1 MSEDERIMKNFY
13 DFNSFQI
20 LLKDMILKPDQ
31 YKYYAY
37 NFDTNGRLLQ
47 VSIENIERNYDGLM
61 IDNDTEKVA
70 IDLYI
75 IPRDINKIN
84 EELLLLY
91 IILPKIIESI
101 KIQLIIKL
109 LYSIDTKCFV
119 RIKFQIIDKDNIHIT
134 ISRLLEYNGKVQS
147 KDEIIINSI
156 DLIFKQ
162 FMDSLINFY
171 NDNNNFIDTDKFTFN
186 KDQDLKD
193 LLTYFNICKKCSN
206 KLNQEGQCIHEK
218 CLYFTICQKCSN
230 KLNKEKDCD
239 NVECDKYTMLA
250 GGARLKS
257 KRKKSRNKSRKKSRR
272 KSRKKK

>member
-1 MSEDERIMKNFY
+1 
-13 DFNSFQI
+13 
-20 LLKDMILKPDQ
+20 
-31 YKYYAY
+31 
-37 NFDTNGRLLQ
+37 
-47 VSIENIERNYDGLM
+47 M

-171 NDNNNFIDTDKFTFN
+171 NDNYNFIDTDKFTFN

-193 LLTYFNICKKCSN
+193 LLTYFNICK
-206 KLNQEGQCIHEK
+206 
-218 CLYFTICQKCSN
+218 KCSN